1 MPDREILVASLP
13 DLPPAPG
20 LYPVEA
26 AGVKLLLVRLADG
39 LHAVDAL
46 CPHAQAP
53 LAEGALCGRRLVCP
67 WHHSV
72 FDVTDGAL
80 LDPPALDGLR
90 SYPVRVDADQ
100 VLVTVPQTPV
110 EPRRVARPAA
120 RGEGRGRTVA
130 VIGAGA
136 GGQAAAEAL
145 RAEGFDGRVVLIGC
159 EDEPPYDRT
168 NLSKH
173 FLTGDA
179 GEDKLPLRPAGF
191 LEGLRVERM
200 VKTVASLEAAEK
212 TVRFEDGSTLRYDGA
227 LLAAGSIPK
236 TLDVPGADLPGV
248 WTLRTVA
255 DARRLVGAV
264 ADKSKRVAVVGASF
278 IGLEVVSSLRQRGVE
293 VTVISPVRIPFERQ
307 LGREIG
313 ESLHHLHAEN
323 GVHFHL
329 GEEVVRLTGD
339 ADGVHGVHLKSGVV
353 IPAEIVVVG
362 IGVRPATAFVHGAE
376 LAEDGGV
383 VVDEHLHAGHGLY
396 AAGDLANFP
405 LPQPFGGSG
414 RTRIEHWRVAQQHAR
429 LAARNLAVGEPRF
442 TLVDEGFV
450 PFFWTFHFG
459 QRLNYVGHASGEDEI
474 ILDGD
479 PRWPPFL
486 AYYLR
491 DGKML
496 AAAGTH
502 RDADLAAMHELLR
515 TGKTPSAERLRQGS
529 FSPVEA
535 LAASGLYTALQ
546 EG

>member
-1 MPDREILVASLP
+1 MPDRELRVAAFSE
-13 DLPPAPG
+13 LPPAPSFH
-20 LYPVEA
+20 PVDA
-26 AGVKLLLVRLADG
+26 AGTKLLIVRLAEG
-39 LHAVDAL
+39 LHVVDAL

-53 LAEGALCGRRLVCP
+53 LAEGALCGKRLVCP

-90 SYPVRVDADQ
+90 AYAVRVEGDGIF
-100 VLVTVPQTPV
+100 VTLPEQPA
-110 EPRRVARPAA
+110 EPRRVAHPAA
-120 RGEGRGRTVA
+120 AASGQDRTVA

-136 GGQAAAEAL
+136 AGQAAAEAL
-145 RAEGFDGRVVLIGC
+145 RGAGFDGRVVLIGR
-159 EDEPPYDRT
+159 EAFPPYDRT

-179 GEDKLPLRPAGF
+179 GEDKLPLRPTGF
-191 LEGLRVERM
+191 LEGLKVERM
-200 VKTVASLEAAEK
+200 IGTVASLEAAEK
-212 TVRFEDGSTLRYDGA
+212 TVRFEDGATLRYDGA
-227 LLAAGSIPK
+227 LLATGSIPK
-236 TLDVPGADLPGV
+236 TLDVPGADLPGI

-264 ADKSKRVAVVGASF
+264 ADKRKRVAVIGASF

-307 LGREIG
+307 LGRAVG

-323 GVHFHL
+323 GVRFQL
-329 GEEVVRLTGD
+329 GEEIARFSGNTG
-339 ADGVHGVHLKSGVV
+339 GVHGVHLKSGAV

-362 IGVRPATAFVHGAE
+362 IGVRPATGFVHGTA
-376 LAEDGGV
+376 LAEDGGL
-383 VVDEHLHAGHGLY
+383 VVDEHLHAGNDLY

-405 LPQPFGGSG
+405 LPHPSGGVE

-429 LAARNLAVGEPRF
+429 LAARNLAAGGPRF
-442 TLVDEGFV
+442 TLADEGFV

-479 PRWPPFL
+479 PRRPPFL

-491 DGKML
+491 DGRLL

-502 RDADLAAMHELLR
+502 RDADLAAIHELLR
-515 TGKTPSAERLRQGS
+515 AGKAPSAERLRRGA

-535 LAASGLYTALQ
+535 LGTSGL
-546 EG
+546 

>member
-1 MPDREILVASLP
+1 MPDREILVASLS
-13 DLPPAPG
+13 DLPPAPC

-26 AGVKLLLVRLADG
+26 AGVKLLLVRLPDE

-67 WHHSV
+67 WHQSV
-72 FDVTDGAL
+72 FDVTDGTL
-80 LDPPALDGLR
+80 LDPPSLDGLHR
-90 SYPVRVDADQ
+90 YPVRVDADR
-100 VLVTVPQTPV
+100 VLVTVPQTLA
-110 EPRRVARPAA
+110 EPPRVPRPAA
-120 RGEGRGRTVA
+120 SASGRGQTVA
-130 VIGAGA
+130 IIGAGA
-136 GGQAAAEAL
+136 GGEAAVEAL
-145 RAEGFDGRVVLIGC
+145 RAEGFDGRVVLIGR
-159 EDEPPYDRT
+159 EDDPPYDRT

-191 LEGLRVERM
+191 LESLKVERM
-200 VKTVASLEAAEK
+200 IGTVTSLEAAEK

-264 ADKSKRVAVVGASF
+264 ADKRKRVVVIGASF
-278 IGLEVVSSLRQRGVE
+278 IGLEAVSSLRQRGVE
-293 VTVISPVRIPFERQ
+293 VTVISPVHIPFERQ
-307 LGREIG
+307 LGRAVG
-313 ESLHHLHAEN
+313 ESLHHLHLEN
-323 GVHFHL
+323 GVRFHL
-329 GEEVVRLTGD
+329 GEEIARFTGD
-339 ADGVHGVHLKSGVV
+339 MGGVHGVHLKSGTV

-362 IGVRPATAFVHGAE
+362 IGVRPATGFVHGTA
-376 LAEDGGV
+376 LAEDGGL
-383 VVDEHLHAGHGLY
+383 VVDEHLHAGNDLY

-405 LPQPFGGSG
+405 LPLPSGGSE

-429 LAARNLAVGEPRF
+429 LAARNLAAGKPRF
-442 TLVDEGFV
+442 TLADEGFV

-459 QRLNYVGHASGEDEI
+459 QRLNYVGHANGEDEI

-479 PRWPPFL
+479 PRRPPFL

-502 RDADLAAMHELLR
+502 RDADLAAIHELLR
-515 TGKTPSAERLRQGS
+515 VGKTPSAEQLRRGT

-535 LAASGLYTALQ
+535 LGTSGL
-546 EG
+546 